1 MNRVYIKYTMSKPE
15 QVVLGEMI
23 SNAFSVNNTFV
34 TVMCS
39 DGVMQYNKQK
49 IHRTVLKNF
58 PGLKPKLL
66 TQYDS
71 VCKFYVFSPNT
82 ISAFT
87 ICYYSDALA
96 GDDPIKR
103 EETFDAIKR
112 RLFMMPVS
120 HVITEDPSN

>member
-1 MNRVYIKYTMSKPE
+1 MNQGYIQYTMSKPE

-23 SNAFSVNNTFV
+23 SKAISVNNTYV
-34 TVMCS
+34 TFMCA
-39 DGVMQYNKQK
+39 DGVMQYNKHK
-49 IHRTVLKNF
+49 IHRTVLKKS
-58 PGLKPKLL
+58 PGLKPQLL

-71 VCKFYVFSPNT
+71 VCKYYVFSPNT

-120 HVITEDPSN
+120 HVTTEDPSN